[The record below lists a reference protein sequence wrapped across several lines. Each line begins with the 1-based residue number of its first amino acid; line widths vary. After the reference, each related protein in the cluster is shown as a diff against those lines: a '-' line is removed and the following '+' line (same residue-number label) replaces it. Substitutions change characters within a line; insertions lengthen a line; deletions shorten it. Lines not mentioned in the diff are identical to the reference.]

1 MTLERY
7 LTISLHLLLHKFKS
21 ASRREI
27 CAKVAKIKKVG
38 HFEQVTKLNL
48 KSRKIKVL

>member
-7 LTISLHLLLHKFKS
+7 LTISLHLLLHKFQKRESPGNLCKS
-21 ASRREI
+21 RQN
-27 CAKVAKIKKVG
+27 KKVG